1 MVGAR
6 DLDLLQRAFRLAERG
21 RGKTSPNPVVGAVV
35 AAADGTIVGEGYHKK
50 AGTPHAEVH
59 ALDAAGER
67 SRGATLYCTLEP
79 CCHTG
84 RTGPCAER
92 IAAAG
97 IRRVVAAATDPNPRV
112 AGGGFAYL
120 RARGIEVEADVA
132 PRQTARQNAAFFTLM
147 RERRPFVT
155 FKAAVSL
162 DGRIAAAAGT
172 RTQISGVEA
181 RRDTQRLRSEMDGI
195 AVGSGTVLADDPV
208 LTVREVYRELPFTRV
223 IFDRRLRTPP
233 TARLFTTRG
242 EGPIVVLTDAA
253 RTCDSR
259 RAAEDLRHAGAR
271 IEALE
276 DTAIAA
282 GMARLGEL
290 GVTSLLLEGG
300 AALSAAAWDAG
311 MIDRVRL
318 YVAPT
323 TLGPEGVLLLDGRP
337 LATADLYDRRVE
349 PCGDDVLIEGDVHRI
364 D

>member
-1 MVGAR
+1 VVGAR
-6 DLDLLQRAFRLAERG
+6 DLVLLQRAFTLAERG
-21 RGKTSPNPVVGAVV
+21 RGQTSPNPMVGAVV
-35 AAADGTIVGEGYHKK
+35 AADGAIMGEGYHHK

-59 ALDAAGER
+59 ALHAAGER
-67 SRGATLYCTLEP
+67 ARGATLYCTLEP

-92 IAAAG
+92 IVAAG

-120 RARGIEVEADVA
+120 RAHGLEVEADVA
-132 PRQTARQNAAFFTLM
+132 RRQAARQNAAFFTFM
-147 RERRPFVT
+147 RARRPFVL

-162 DGRIAAAAGT
+162 DARIAAGAGA
-172 RTQISGVEA
+172 RTQISGAEA
-181 RRDTQRLRSEMDGI
+181 QRDTQRLRSEMDGI

-208 LTVREVYRELPFTRV
+208 LTAREVYRELPFTRV
-223 IFDRRLRTPP
+223 VFDRRLRTPP

-242 EGPIVVLTDAA
+242 DGPIVLVTDAS
-253 RTCDSR
+253 RLNDS
-259 RAAEDLRHAGAR
+259 AEAVEDLRHAGAH

-276 DTAIAA
+276 DTSITAA
-282 GMARLGEL
+282 MRSLGDL

-300 AALSAAAWDAG
+300 AVLSAAAWDAG

-323 TLGPEGVLLLDGRP
+323 ALGPGGVLLLDGRP
-337 LATADLYDRRVE
+337 LATAALYDRRVE